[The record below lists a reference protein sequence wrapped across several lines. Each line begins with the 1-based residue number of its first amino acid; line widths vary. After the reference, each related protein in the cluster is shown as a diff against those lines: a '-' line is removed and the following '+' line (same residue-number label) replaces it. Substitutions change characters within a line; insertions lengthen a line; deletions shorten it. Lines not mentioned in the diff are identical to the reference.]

1 MKYAGKGSFAGKRV
15 AISGSGNVAQY
26 AALKCIELGATVVSL
41 SDSKG
46 CLIAK
51 DDQSFTPEHIAQIAD
66 VKLAR
71 KPLTEFAGLSTFK
84 YIDGARPWVHVGQVD
99 VALPCA
105 TQNEVNEEEA
115 KTLVENG
122 VLFVAEGS
130 NSKSNMFHNLYYL
143 SRHVTEKMKKVC

>member
-1 MKYAGKGSFAGKRV
+1 MKYAKKGSFAGKRV

-41 SDSKG
+41 SDSRG
-46 CLIAK
+46 CLVAEG
-51 DDQSFTPEHIAQIAD
+51 DTHFTPEQIEEIAT

-71 KPLTEFAGLSTFK
+71 KPLTEFSGKSAFK
-84 YIDGARPWVHVGQVD
+84 YIEGARPWVHVGHVD

-115 KTLVENG
+115 KTLVNNG
-122 VLFVAEGS
+122 ALFIAEGS
-130 NSKSNMFHNLYYL
+130 NSK
-143 SRHVTEKMKKVC
+143 